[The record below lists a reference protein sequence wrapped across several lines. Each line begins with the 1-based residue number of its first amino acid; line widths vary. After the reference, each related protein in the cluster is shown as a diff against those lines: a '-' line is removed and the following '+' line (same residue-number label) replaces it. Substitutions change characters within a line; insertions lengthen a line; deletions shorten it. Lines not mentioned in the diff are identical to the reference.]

1 MRITELDIFA
11 PETVFVRMADKS
23 YYKVD
28 FRRHQFTA
36 GLSDG
41 GAFFKAEPLDPQVAK
56 KLGLDGYLDDKYQGR
71 KQELPGARRY
81 HPWAVNDPKTIA
93 PGQSIQQ
100 GGPFGDRR
108 VTVVDFTN
116 PQTMRDLPSNVKSK
130 LTKAVQQA
138 EKTSEAKE
146 QKPIKARDPNWRDM
160 EALRKSGAAGSHG
173 DKTKTIPRKEKYKKI
188 SMEDQ
193 FQAYMQENDMSTGV
207 VAVGKKGKTR
217 RATGINDNP
226 YDHNEG
232 EDQTALVNAALWNMK
247 DVYQTIMAGESLSED
262 DMFSYGDLVQY
273 LEQADMPDHYSK
285 FWDLVVDAINKAGGF
300 AGQGSEL
307 QVDKNIA
314 PQIKTL
320 YQQFKA
326 DTAKVKGVKEAD
338 PDTLGKMNDKMRDVL
353 SKVDTD
359 DKAKVQAAKD
369 KAEAERQ
376 AKMKEL
382 GPDAMDKY
390 IDMLKKH
397 DWTYN
402 YSDDHRYYVKGSE
415 EEKAIRALGDIVDP
429 DRKLYKQYSPFYEA
443 IANERSLT
451 KGEEK
456 DKEKYVKGMKKN
468 KKDFKKRYGDDAEAV
483 MYATATKM
491 AKESSDIF
499 KALQQVDETATA
511 GATSA
516 GNIATV
522 ASPHIAIGDKKTRK
536 KYGLTGGLPNP
547 PKAKAQ
553 KPTDNALNMK
563 GTSIFGGPLKRS

>member
-1 MRITELDIFA
+1 
-11 PETVFVRMADKS
+11 
-23 YYKVD
+23 
-28 FRRHQFTA
+28 
-36 GLSDG
+36 
-41 GAFFKAEPLDPQVAK
+41 
-56 KLGLDGYLDDKYQGR
+56 
-71 KQELPGARRY
+71 
-81 HPWAVNDPKTIA
+81 
-93 PGQSIQQ
+93 
-100 GGPFGDRR
+100 
-108 VTVVDFTN
+108 
-116 PQTMRDLPSNVKSK
+116 
-130 LTKAVQQA
+130 
-138 EKTSEAKE
+138 
-146 QKPIKARDPNWRDM
+146 M

-468 KKDFKKRYGDDAEAV
+468 KKDF
-483 MYATATKM
+483 
-491 AKESSDIF
+491 
-499 KALQQVDETATA
+499 
-511 GATSA
+511 
-516 GNIATV
+516 
-522 ASPHIAIGDKKTRK
+522 
-536 KYGLTGGLPNP
+536 
-547 PKAKAQ
+547 
-553 KPTDNALNMK
+553 
-563 GTSIFGGPLKRS
+563 